1 MSNALGPRTG
11 RPPVYAPRGMVS
23 SPHYLASESGMKALR
38 QGGSAVDA
46 AIALNLTMAVVY
58 SQMSGIGGDGFWLIA
73 GGKAKDVEAIRAS
86 GPSAAKATIEF
97 YNDKG
102 HTDRIPDR
110 GPLAA
115 LTVPGALDG
124 FRIAHDRYGK
134 LDWAD
139 LFEDAIHY
147 ARNGFAVTRS
157 LADWMVAD
165 EHLLKKDPG
174 MAETFSPNGK
184 PMRDGESL
192 AQPKLADTLELIAK
206 KGVRAGF
213 YEGELAE
220 RICAGL
226 EPEGSPL
233 RAEDFA
239 EYQAEWVD
247 PITTTYRGYDIYQLP
262 PSTQGMTAIQ
272 FLNLLDG
279 YDVASWGDNTPDYYH
294 HMAEALKLSAADRDE
309 WLTDPNFVD
318 IPLDKLLSKEYADE
332 RRKLI
337 QADRALTDDEAVPGL
352 RYGTEFD
359 KSAPKGGTV
368 YFCVT
373 DSDGMM
379 VSKIQSPYYDFGA
392 CVMGGDTGIIMQN
405 RGSFFALDE
414 NHPNRLEP
422 RKNTFHTIIP
432 ALAMKD
438 GTPAIAY
445 GTMGGEGQ
453 SQTQA
458 AMLTRM
464 IDFGYDVQQAIEAP
478 RWLYGRTWGMASR
491 DLWIESDVPE
501 NVLRELIARG
511 QPVKRVGR
519 WDSIVGHAQAI
530 RWNADTGFYEGG
542 ADPRGD
548 GCAIGY

>member
-1 MSNALGPRTG
+1 MTNPNGPRTG
-11 RPPVYAPRGMVS
+11 RPPVYAARGMVS
-23 SPHYLASESGMKALR
+23 SPHYLASESGTKALR

-58 SQMSGIGGDGFWLIA
+58 SQMSGIGGDGFWLLA
-73 GGKAKDVEAIRAS
+73 GGKVKDVEAIRAS
-86 GPSAAKATIEF
+86 GPSAAKATIEH
-97 YNDKG
+97 YNRHG
-102 HTDRIPDR
+102 HTERIPDR

-124 FRIAHDRYGK
+124 FRIAHERYGK
-134 LDWAD
+134 LDWSD

-157 LADWMVAD
+157 LADWLIAD
-165 EHLLKKDPG
+165 EHLLNKYSG
-174 MAETFSPNGK
+174 MAETFLPTGK
-184 PMRDGESL
+184 PQREGSLL
-192 AQPKLADTLELIAK
+192 AQPKLAETLELLAK
-206 KGVRAGF
+206 KGVREAF

-220 RICAGL
+220 RICSDL
-226 EPEGSPL
+226 QSQGSPL
-233 RAEDFA
+233 APEDFA
-239 EYQAEWVD
+239 DYHAEWVE

-272 FLNLLDG
+272 MLNLLEG
-279 YDVASWGDNTPDYYH
+279 YDVSGWGDNTADYYH
-294 HMAEALKLSAADRDE
+294 HMAEALKLAAADRDE

-318 IPLDKLLSKEYADE
+318 IPLDTLLSKNYADK

-337 QADRALTDDEAVPGL
+337 QTDRALQPDELEPGL
-352 RYGTEFD
+352 HYSTEFD
-359 KSAPKGGTV
+359 KPSPGGGTV

-373 DSDGMM
+373 DADGMM

-405 RGSFFALDE
+405 RGSFFSLDE

-422 RKNTFHTIIP
+422 KKNTFHTIIP

-438 GTPAIAY
+438 GKPAIAY

-464 IDFGYDVQQAIEAP
+464 IDFGYDVQQSIEAP
-478 RWLYGRTWGMASR
+478 RWLFGRTWGMASR
-491 DLWIESDVPE
+491 DLWMEADIPD
-501 NVLRELIARG
+501 NVVRELKARG
-511 QPVKRVGR
+511 QSVKLVGR

-530 RWNADTGFYEGG
+530 RWNADTGLYEGG

>member
-1 MSNALGPRTG
+1 MTNPNGPRSG
-11 RPPVYAPRGMVS
+11 RPPIHTSRGMVS

-46 AIALNLTMAVVY
+46 AIALNMTIAVVY
-58 SQMSGIGGDGFWLIA
+58 SHMAGLGGDGFWLLA
-73 GGKAKDVEAIRAS
+73 GGKADGVEAIRAS
-86 GPSAAKATIEF
+86 GPSAAGATIEH
-97 YNDKG
+97 YRSLG
-102 HTDRIPDR
+102 HTERIPDR

-115 LTVPGALDG
+115 LTVPGALHG
-124 FRIAHDRYGK
+124 FRIAHERYGK

-147 ARNGFAVTRS
+147 ARHGFAVTRS
-157 LADWMVAD
+157 LADWLVAD
-165 EHLLKKDPG
+165 EQLLNTYPG
-174 MAETFSPNGK
+174 MAETFLPQGK
-184 PMRDGESL
+184 PQRGGGRIV
-192 AQPKLADTLELIAK
+192 QPKLADTLEMLAS
-206 KGVRAGF
+206 KGVREAF
-213 YEGELAE
+213 YDGELAE

-226 EPEGSPL
+226 RPDGSPL
-233 RAEDFA
+233 APEDFA
-239 EYQAEWVD
+239 AYRAEWVT
-247 PITTTYRGYDIYQLP
+247 PITTSYRGYDIYQLP

-272 FLNLLDG
+272 VLNLLEG
-279 YDVASWGDNTPDYYH
+279 YDVAGWGDNTADYYH
-294 HMAEALKLSAADRDE
+294 HMAEVLKLAAADRDE
-309 WLTDPNFVD
+309 WLTDPAFVD
-318 IPLDKLLSKEYADE
+318 IPLETLLSKDYAQE

-337 QADRALTDDEAVPGL
+337 RADRGLDVDDLAPGL

-359 KSAPKGGTV
+359 KPVPEGGTV

-373 DSDGMM
+373 DSDGLM

-405 RGSFFALDE
+405 RSSFFSLDE

-422 RKNTFHTIIP
+422 GKNTFHTIIP
-432 ALAMKD
+432 ALAMK
-438 GTPAIAY
+438 GGAPVIAY

-478 RWLYGRTWGMASR
+478 RWLFGRTWGMESR
-491 DLWIESDVPE
+491 DLWMESDIPE
-501 NVLRELIARG
+501 NVLRELTARG
-511 QPVKRVGR
+511 QPMKRVGR

-530 RWNADTGFYEGG
+530 RWNADTGFFEGG

-548 GCAIGY
+548 GCALGY

>member
-1 MSNALGPRTG
+1 MTSSNGPRTG
-11 RPPVYAPRGMVS
+11 RPPVYAARGMVS

-38 QGGSAVDA
+38 HGGSAVDA

-58 SQMSGIGGDGFWLIA
+58 SQMAGVGGDGFWLLA
-73 GGKAKDVEAIRAS
+73 GGKVKDVEAIRAS
-86 GPSAAKATIEF
+86 GPSAAKATIE
-97 YNDKG
+97 YYHKQG
-102 HTDRIPDR
+102 HTGVIPDR

-124 FRIAHDRYGK
+124 FRIAHERHGK
-134 LDWAD
+134 LDWAE
-139 LFEDAIHY
+139 LFEDAICY
-147 ARNGFAVTRS
+147 ARHGFAVTRS
-157 LADWMVAD
+157 LADWIVAD
-165 EHLLKKDPG
+165 EHLLNKYPG
-174 MAETFSPNGK
+174 MAETFLPTGK
-184 PMRDGESL
+184 PQREGSFL
-192 AQPKLADTLELIAK
+192 AQPKLADTLELMAK
-206 KGVRAGF
+206 KGVREAF
-213 YEGELAE
+213 YEGEPAE
-220 RICAGL
+220 RICSGL
-226 EPEGSPL
+226 QPLGSPL
-233 RAEDFA
+233 APEDFA
-239 EYQAEWVD
+239 AYQAEWVT
-247 PITTTYRGYDIYQLP
+247 PITTNYRGYDIYQLP

-272 FLNLLDG
+272 VLNLLEG
-279 YDVASWGDNTPDYYH
+279 YDVASWGDNTVNYYH
-294 HMAEALKLSAADRDE
+294 HMAEVLKVAAADRDE

-318 IPLDKLLSKEYADE
+318 IPLGKLLSKSYADE

-337 QADRALTDDEAVPGL
+337 REDRALPAGEIEPGM
-352 RYGTEFD
+352 RYGTNFD
-359 KSAPKGGTV
+359 KPSPSGGTV

-373 DSDGMM
+373 DSDSLM

-405 RGSFFALDE
+405 RGSFFSLDE
-414 NHPNRLEP
+414 KHPNRLEP
-422 RKNTFHTIIP
+422 KKNTFHTIIP

-438 GTPAIAY
+438 GTPVIAY

-464 IDFGYDVQQAIEAP
+464 IDFGYDVQQSIEAP
-478 RWLYGRTWGMASR
+478 RWLFGRTWGMESR
-491 DLWIESDVPE
+491 DLWMESDVPD

-511 QPVKRVGR
+511 QPVKLVGR

-548 GCAIGY
+548 GCALGF

>member
-1 MSNALGPRTG
+1 MTNSNGPRTG
-11 RPPVYAPRGMVS
+11 RPPIYAMRGMVS

-46 AIALNLTMAVVY
+46 SIALNLTMAVVY
-58 SQMSGIGGDGFWLIA
+58 SHMSGLGGDGFWLLA
-73 GGKAKDVEAIRAS
+73 GGKTTGVEAIRAS
-86 GPSAAKATIEF
+86 GPSAARATIEH
-97 YNDKG
+97 YRKHG
-102 HTDRIPDR
+102 HTDAIPDR

-124 FRIAHDRYGK
+124 FRIAHERYGK

-147 ARNGFAVTRS
+147 ARHGFAVTRS
-157 LADWMVAD
+157 LADWLVAD
-165 EHLLKKDPG
+165 EALLRQYPG
-174 MAETFSPNGK
+174 MAEIFLPDGK
-184 PMRDGESL
+184 PQREGGFI
-192 AQPKLADTLELIAK
+192 AQPGLADTLELIAR
-206 KGVRAGF
+206 KGARDAF
-213 YEGELAE
+213 YEGELAA

-226 EPEGSPL
+226 RPGGSPL
-233 RAEDFA
+233 APEDFA
-239 EYQAEWVD
+239 DYHAEWVA
-247 PITTTYRGYDIYQLP
+247 PISTSYRGYDIYQLP

-272 FLNLLDG
+272 VLNLLEG
-279 YDVASWGDNTPDYYH
+279 FDVAGWGDNTADYYH
-294 HMAEALKLSAADRDE
+294 HMAEVLKVAAADRDE

-318 IPLDKLLSKEYADE
+318 IPLETLLSKPYADE

-337 QADRALTDDEAVPGL
+337 RADRSLAVDGIEPGL
-352 RYGTEFD
+352 RYGAEFD
-359 KSAPKGGTV
+359 KPAPRGGTV

-373 DSDGMM
+373 DSDGLM

-405 RGSFFALDE
+405 RGSFFSLDE

-422 RKNTFHTIIP
+422 KKNTFHTIIP
-432 ALAMKD
+432 ALAVRD
-438 GTPAIAY
+438 GMPAIAY

-478 RWLYGRTWGMASR
+478 RWLFGRTWGMESR
-491 DLWIESDVPE
+491 DLWMESDIPE
-501 NVLRELIARG
+501 NVLRELSVRG

-530 RWNADTGFYEGG
+530 RWNAGTGFYEGG

-548 GCAIGY
+548 GCVIGY

>member
-1 MSNALGPRTG
+1 MTNPDGPRTG
-11 RPPVYAPRGMVS
+11 RPPIHAARGMVS

-58 SQMSGIGGDGFWLIA
+58 SHMSGLGGDGFWLLA
-73 GGKAKDVEAIRAS
+73 GGKADGVEAIRAS
-86 GPSAAKATIEF
+86 GPSAARATIGYF
-97 YNDKG
+97 HSHG
-102 HTDRIPDR
+102 HINAIPDR
-110 GPLAA
+110 GPLAV

-124 FRIAHDRYGK
+124 FRIAHARYGK

-139 LFEDAIHY
+139 LFGDAIHH
-147 ARNGFAVTRS
+147 ARHGFAVTRS
-157 LADWMVAD
+157 LADWLVAD
-165 EHLLKKDPG
+165 EHLLKTYAG
-174 MAETFSPNGK
+174 MAETFLPNGK
-184 PMRDGESL
+184 PMREGSFI
-192 AQPKLADTLELIAK
+192 AQPKLAETLELLAK
-206 KGVRAGF
+206 KGVREAF

-226 EPEGSPL
+226 QPEGSPL
-233 RAEDFA
+233 APEDFA
-239 EYQAEWVD
+239 NYEAEWVK
-247 PITTTYRGYDIYQLP
+247 PISTSYRGYVIYQLP

-272 FLNLLDG
+272 ILNLLEG
-279 YDVASWGDNTPDYYH
+279 YDVVGWGDNTADYYH
-294 HMAEALKLSAADRDE
+294 HMAEALKIAAADRDE
-309 WLTDPNFVD
+309 WLTDPNFVN
-318 IPLDKLLSKEYADE
+318 IPLEKLLSKPYADE
-332 RRKLI
+332 RRKQI
-337 QADRALTDDEAVPGL
+337 HADRALAVDEIEPGL
-352 RYGTEFD
+352 RYGTEFERP
-359 KSAPKGGTV
+359 APQGGTV
-368 YFCVT
+368 YFCVA
-373 DSDGMM
+373 DSDGLM

-405 RGSFFALDE
+405 RGSFFSLDE

-422 RKNTFHTIIP
+422 KKNTFHTIIP

-438 GTPAIAY
+438 GKPAIAY

-478 RWLYGRTWGMASR
+478 RWLFGRTWGMESS
-491 DLWIESDVPE
+491 DLWMESDIPD
-501 NVLRELIARG
+501 NVLRELTARG
-511 QPVKRVGR
+511 QPVKLVGR
-519 WDSIVGHAQAI
+519 RDSIVGHAQAI

-548 GCAIGY
+548 GCATGY

>member
-1 MSNALGPRTG
+1 VPVLHGFATATCCPR
-11 RPPVYAPRGMVS
+11 
-23 SPHYLASESGMKALR
+23 
-38 QGGSAVDA
+38 
-46 AIALNLTMAVVY
+46 
-58 SQMSGIGGDGFWLIA
+58 LI
-73 GGKAKDVEAIRAS
+73 V
-86 GPSAAKATIEF
+86 
-97 YNDKG
+97 
-102 HTDRIPDR
+102 IPDR

-139 LFEDAIHY
+139 LFADAIHY
-147 ARNGFAVTRS
+147 ASNGFAVTRS
-157 LADWMVAD
+157 LADWLVAD
-165 EHLLKKDPG
+165 EHLLNTYPG
-174 MAETFSPNGK
+174 MAETFLPDGK
-184 PMRDGESL
+184 PQREGSLL
-192 AQPKLADTLELIAK
+192 AQPKLADTLDLIAK
-206 KGVRAGF
+206 KGVRGAF

-220 RICAGL
+220 RICADL
-226 EPEGSPL
+226 QPQGSPL
-233 RAEDFA
+233 APEDFA
-239 EYQAEWVD
+239 DYHAEWVT
-247 PITTTYRGYDIYQLP
+247 PITTSYRGYDIYQLP

-272 FLNLLDG
+272 MLNLLEG
-279 YDVASWGDNTPDYYH
+279 YDVAGWGDNTANYYH
-294 HMAEALKLSAADRDE
+294 HMAEALKVAAADRDE

-318 IPLDKLLSKEYADE
+318 IPLDKLLSKDYADE

-337 QADRALTDDEAVPGL
+337 RADRAVQAGEIEAGV

-359 KSAPKGGTV
+359 KPVPKGGTV

-373 DSDGMM
+373 DGDGLM

-405 RGSFFALDE
+405 RGSFFSVDE

-422 RKNTFHTIIP
+422 KKNTFHTIIP

-438 GTPAIAY
+438 GKPAIAY

-464 IDFGYDVQQAIEAP
+464 IDFRYDVQQAIEAP
-478 RWLYGRTWGMASR
+478 RWLFGRTWGMASR
-491 DLWIESDVPE
+491 DLWMESDIPE

-530 RWNADTGFYEGG
+530 RWNSDTGFYEGG

>member
-1 MSNALGPRTG
+1 MSNPNGPRTG
-11 RPPVYAPRGMVS
+11 RPPVLGARGMVS
-23 SPHYLASESGMKALR
+23 SPHYLASETGMKTLR

-46 AIALNLTMAVVY
+46 AVALNLTLSVVY
-58 SQMSGIGGDGFWLIA
+58 SHMAGIGGDGFWLLA
-73 GGKAKDVEAIRAS
+73 GGKAEGVEAIRAS
-86 GPSAAKATIEF
+86 GPSAAAATIAHYREQ
-97 YNDKG
+97 G
-102 HTDRIPDR
+102 HTARIPDR

-124 FRIAHDRYGK
+124 FRIAHERHGK

-147 ARNGFAVTRS
+147 ARHGFAVTRS
-157 LADWMVAD
+157 LADWLVAD
-165 EHLLKKDPG
+165 EDLLNRYAG
-174 MAETFSPNGK
+174 MAETFLPEGRPAREGSV
-184 PMRDGESL
+184 M
-192 AQPKLADTLELIAK
+192 AQPRLADTLELIAA
-206 KGVRAGF
+206 KGVRAAF

-220 RICAGL
+220 RICADL
-226 EPEGSPL
+226 QPQGSPL
-233 RAEDFA
+233 APGDFA
-239 EYQAEWVD
+239 DYRAEWVA
-247 PITTTYRGYDIYQLP
+247 PITTSYRGYDIYQLP

-272 FLNLLDG
+272 VLNILEG
-279 YDVASWGDNTPDYYH
+279 YDVAGWGDNTPDYYH
-294 HMAEALKLSAADRDE
+294 HMAEALKLAAADRDE
-309 WLTDPNFVD
+309 WLTDPDFVD
-318 IPLDKLLSKEYADE
+318 IPLDMLLSKDYADE

-337 QADRALTDDEAVPGL
+337 RAERALSVDEVEPGL
-352 RYGTEFD
+352 SYGASFD
-359 KSAPKGGTV
+359 KPAPDGGTV

-373 DSDGMM
+373 DSDGLM

-405 RGSFFALDE
+405 RGSFFSLDE
-414 NHPNRLEP
+414 KHPNRLEP

-432 ALAMKD
+432 ALAMKN
-438 GTPAIAY
+438 GAPAIAY

-464 IDFGYDVQQAIEAP
+464 VDFGYDVQQAIEAP
-478 RWLYGRTWGMASR
+478 RWLYGRTWGMESR
-491 DLWIESDVPE
+491 DLWMESDIPE
-501 NVLRELIARG
+501 NVLRELVARG

-519 WDSIVGHAQAI
+519 WDSIVGHAQAV
-530 RWNADTGFYEGG
+530 RRDAGTGFYEGG